1 MWFLVRVVVN
11 ALAIVFASYVVPGIS
26 VDSPISALGAGLV
39 LGVINALIKP
49 VLAFFTLPLTL
60 VTLGV
65 FVFVL
70 NGFCLWLVT
79 LVVGG
84 FHISSVW
91 AAILGALIISV
102 VSWVLLS
109 LARRT

>member
-1 MWFLVRVVVN
+1 MWFLVRVIVN
-11 ALAIVFASYVVPGIS
+11 TLAIVVAAYVVPGIS
-26 VDSPISALGAGLV
+26 VESPLSALGAGLV

-49 VLAFFTLPLTL
+49 VLAFFTFPLTL
-60 VTLGV
+60 ATLGL

-84 FHISSVW
+84 FHIASVW
-91 AAILGALIISV
+91 AAILGAFLISV

-109 LARRT
+109 LARRA

>member
-1 MWFLVRVVVN
+1 MWFLVRVIVN
-11 ALAIVFASYVVPGIS
+11 AVAIILASYVVPGIS
-26 VDSPISALGAGLV
+26 VDSPISALAAGLV

-60 VTLGV
+60 VTLGL

-79 LVVGG
+79 LVVKG
-84 FHISSVW
+84 FHIGSVW

-102 VSWVLLS
+102 VSWMLLS
-109 LARRT
+109 LARRS